1 LNSAITNLALIQI
14 IFLNQQKVFLTSSFS
29 PSHSILN
36 MAQNQ
41 VQQILERAQKL
52 VENENYAGARKAFSE
67 LHQILPHHPMPLLS
81 RATCYLQENRWAA
94 ALPDALAVLEL
105 PDGPIEEEIAPNCS
119 TYHAAACV
127 RLAKAY
133 NELKRHDDCKRMLA
147 RRATIEEEYAKKK
160 ESDNTSVKTDEERV
174 QQLKALGNKHFQT
187 GAFDQAILAYCEALG
202 LDPNNHLLHANA
214 CQAMLRHGSHKE
226 ARFHAEQC
234 TVLRPEWPKGHYR
247 LGKCNE
253 IQVK

>member
-1 LNSAITNLALIQI
+1 
-14 IFLNQQKVFLTSSFS
+14 
-29 PSHSILN
+29 

-41 VQQILERAQKL
+41 VQQLLERAQKL
-52 VENENYAGARKAFSE
+52 VDAENFVGARKAFSE
-67 LHQILPHHPMPLLS
+67 LHQLLPHHPMPLLS
-81 RATCYLQENRWAA
+81 RSTCYLQEERWAA
-94 ALPDALAVLEL
+94 ALPDALAILDL
-105 PDGPIEEEIAPNCS
+105 PDGPIEEGIVPNCS
-119 TYHAAACV
+119 TYHGAACV

-160 ESDNTSVKTDEERV
+160 ESGGAGEATDEER
-174 QQLKALGNKHFQT
+174 HFQA

-214 CQAMLRHGSHKE
+214 CQAMLRHGNYKE

-234 TVLRPEWPKGHYR
+234 TQLRPEWPKGHYR
-247 LGKCNE
+247 LGTVLMKLE
-253 IQVK
+253 EYDEAVEALETAFVYRKITILL